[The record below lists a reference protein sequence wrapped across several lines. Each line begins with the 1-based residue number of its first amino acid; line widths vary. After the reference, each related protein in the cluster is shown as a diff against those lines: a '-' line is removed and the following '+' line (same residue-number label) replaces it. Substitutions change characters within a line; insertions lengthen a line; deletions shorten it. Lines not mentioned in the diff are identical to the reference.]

1 MPNPVYNYS
10 ASIPIDRSLS
20 ARTAARWHYCYI
32 FIKVETIIKNQK
44 QYEYSQECDRK
55 FAYSIRSLDQ
65 DEELK
70 KTDPDGWQLSRDV
83 KQSHLMALQAEIVEY
98 ERLINCDKIQ
108 PIQIQ
113 VESIN
118 KLSDALIK
126 ARIAAKISQQE
137 LAQILGI
144 GEQRVRQYEDT
155 DYQCASFVEILQVST
170 VLGVEFETAVMRVD
184 FEEIEAVKESAEK
197 WRKEKVSRM
206 AKIS

>member
-1 MPNPVYNYS
+1 M
-10 ASIPIDRSLS
+10 
-20 ARTAARWHYCYI
+20 
-32 FIKVETIIKNQK
+32 IKNEK
-44 QYEYSQECDRK
+44 QYEYSKECVRR
-55 FAYSIRSLDQ
+55 FQYSIRALEQ

-70 KTDPDGWQLSRDV
+70 KKDPDGWQFSRDV

-98 ERLINCDKIQ
+98 ERLINCDKNQ
-108 PIQIQ
+108 PIKIK

-144 GEQRVRQYEDT
+144 EEPRVKQYEDT
-155 DYQCASFVEILQVST
+155 DYQCASFVEILEVST

-184 FEEIEAVKESAEK
+184 FEEIEAVKQSAEK
-197 WRKEKVSRM
+197 WRKEKVSR
-206 AKIS
+206 ATQIA